1 MGARMLAVQFT
12 EAVAGARTFAQ
23 LDHVA
28 RLSWRAFA
36 EGHLGEAEAQ
46 VISEAVEARR
56 SGIKGRVLV
65 SVQKP
70 YTARRKPVAPD
81 RRASLERRRRVALSG
96 AVPCGIAAAFTM
108 AEIAVLSIIAGEV
121 KRRGKCELPI
131 DAIAAMAGVCRTV
144 VQNACRE
151 ARRQGIIS
159 LTERRRRGQKSATNI
174 VEIIGSAWRSWL
186 KLGGRVQ
193 KRKHHVE
200 SLSSSLWTLGKTK
213 ETGFKFMVCSGHNG
227 AVRDSAS
234 EGSHDS
240 NEKHGIR

>member
-1 MGARMLAVQFT
+1 MLAVQFT

-36 EGHLGEAEAQ
+36 EGHLGEADAQ

-56 SGIKGRVLV
+56 AGIKGRVLA
-65 SVQKP
+65 SAQKP

-121 KRRGKCELPI
+121 KRRGRCELPI

-151 ARRQGIIS
+151 ARRLGLIS

-174 VEIIGSAWRSWL
+174 VEIIGLAWRSWL

-193 KRKHHVE
+193 KKEHHVK
-200 SLSSSLWTLGKTK
+200 SLSYSLWRPGKTQ
-213 ETGFKFMVCSGHNG
+213 EAGLQFLFCSWHNQ
-227 AVRDSAS
+227 AVQDTAS
-234 EGSHDS
+234 KGSHDR
-240 NEKHGIR
+240 NEEYGNR